1 MPVRRNLNINCNR
14 NKKKGFIH
22 LSPLY
27 KCGLRGNMAFLLLIT
42 FMVAAFDSVFDVD
55 RSDDVELIIG
65 ELSKTC
71 KGFS

>member
-1 MPVRRNLNINCNR
+1 
-14 NKKKGFIH
+14 
-22 LSPLY
+22 
-27 KCGLRGNMAFLLLIT
+27 MAFLLLIT

-65 ELSKTC
+65 EQSKTC